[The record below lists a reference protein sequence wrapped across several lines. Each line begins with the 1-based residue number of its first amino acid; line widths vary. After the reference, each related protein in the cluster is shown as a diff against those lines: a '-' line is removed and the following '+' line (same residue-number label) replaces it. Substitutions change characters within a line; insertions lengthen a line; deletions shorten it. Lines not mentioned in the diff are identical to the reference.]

1 MNYINPFNQLS
12 GIYRILNKIN
22 GNCYIGSSLK
32 CRKKD
37 IKHHLSTLRH
47 NSSRCSILQKAFNKY
62 GEDNFEFQVILC
74 CKPEY
79 RLYYEQQLI
88 RELNSQYN
96 VFTNV
101 SDSPLR
107 QFTFTEQSKLKMS
120 IAHKGKKLSEQH
132 KHNISLANKGRVFS
146 KESKDKIRKAKQ
158 NTTLS
163 QETIKK
169 MSEAKKG
176 KPWSEKRRAAY
187 LKKTYNEQI
196 S

>member
-22 GNCYIGSSLK
+22 GNCYIGSSLNVEK
-32 CRKKD
+32 RY
-37 IKHHLSTLRH
+37 KHHLSTLRH

-62 GEDNFEFQVILC
+62 REDNFEFQVILC

-120 IAHKGKKLSEQH
+120 IAHKGKNYQNS
-132 KHNISLANKGRVFS
+132 I
-146 KESKDKIRKAKQ
+146 
-158 NTTLS
+158 NTTYHWQIKVEFFQKNLKTKLEKLNKIQLS
-163 QETIKK
+163 VKK
-169 MSEAKKG
+169 PLRK
-176 KPWSEKRRAAY
+176 
-187 LKKTYNEQI
+187 
-196 S
+196 

>member
-1 MNYINPFNQLS
+1 MQ
-12 GIYRILNKIN
+12 
-22 GNCYIGSSLK
+22 
-32 CRKKD
+32 KKD
-37 IKHHLSTLRH
+37 INIIYLLLDTTPVDVLFCRKLLINTEKI
-47 NSSRCSILQKAFNKY
+47 IL
-62 GEDNFEFQVILC
+62 NF
-74 CKPEY
+74 KS
-79 RLYYEQQLI
+79 YY
-88 RELNSQYN
+88 
-96 VFTNV
+96 V
-101 SDSPLR
+101 
-107 QFTFTEQSKLKMS
+107 
-120 IAHKGKKLSEQH
+120 
-132 KHNISLANKGRVFS
+132 GRVFS

>member
-22 GNCYIGSSLK
+22 GNCYIGSSLNVEK
-32 CRKKD
+32 RYKR
-37 IKHHLSTLRH
+37 HLSTLRH

-120 IAHKGKKLSEQH
+120 IAHKGKNYQNS
-132 KHNISLANKGRVFS
+132 I
-146 KESKDKIRKAKQ
+146 
-158 NTTLS
+158 NTTYHW
-163 QETIKK
+163 QIKVEFFQK
-169 MSEAKKG
+169 NLKTKLEKLNKIQLLVKKPLR
-176 KPWSEKRRAAY
+176 K
-187 LKKTYNEQI
+187 
-196 S
+196 

>member
-22 GNCYIGSSLK
+22 GNCYIGSSLNVEK
-32 CRKKD
+32 RY
-37 IKHHLSTLRH
+37 KHHLSTLRH

-120 IAHKGKKLSEQH
+120 IAHKGKNYQNSINTTYHWQIKVEF
-132 KHNISLANKGRVFS
+132 FS

>member
-22 GNCYIGSSLK
+22 GN
-32 CRKKD
+32 
-37 IKHHLSTLRH
+37 
-47 NSSRCSILQKAFNKY
+47 
-62 GEDNFEFQVILC
+62 
-74 CKPEY
+74 
-79 RLYYEQQLI
+79 
-88 RELNSQYN
+88 
-96 VFTNV
+96 
-101 SDSPLR
+101 
-107 QFTFTEQSKLKMS
+107 
-120 IAHKGKKLSEQH
+120 
-132 KHNISLANKGRVFS
+132 
-146 KESKDKIRKAKQ
+146 
-158 NTTLS
+158 S

>member
-22 GNCYIGSSLK
+22 GNCYIGSSL
-32 CRKKD
+32 
-37 IKHHLSTLRH
+37 
-47 NSSRCSILQKAFNKY
+47 LQKAFNKY

>member
-1 MNYINPFNQLS
+1 MQ
-12 GIYRILNKIN
+12 
-22 GNCYIGSSLK
+22 
-32 CRKKD
+32 KKRY
-37 IKHHLSTLRH
+37 KHHLSTLRH

-62 GEDNFEFQVILC
+62 GEDNFEFQV
-74 CKPEY
+74 
-79 RLYYEQQLI
+79 
-88 RELNSQYN
+88 
-96 VFTNV
+96 
-101 SDSPLR
+101 
-107 QFTFTEQSKLKMS
+107 
-120 IAHKGKKLSEQH
+120 
-132 KHNISLANKGRVFS
+132 ISLANKGRVFS

>member
-22 GNCYIGSSLK
+22 GNCYIGSFLNVEK
-32 CRKKD
+32 RY
-37 IKHHLSTLRH
+37 KHHLSTLRH

-132 KHNISLANKGRVFS
+132 KHNISLANKGRVFQ
-146 KESKDKIRKAKQ
+146 KNLKTKLEKLNKIQLLVKKPLRK
-158 NTTLS
+158 
-163 QETIKK
+163 
-169 MSEAKKG
+169 
-176 KPWSEKRRAAY
+176 
-187 LKKTYNEQI
+187 
-196 S
+196 

>member
-22 GNCYIGSSLK
+22 GNCYIGSSLNVEK
-32 CRKKD
+32 RY
-37 IKHHLSTLRH
+37 KHHLSTLRH
-47 NSSRCSILQKAFNKY
+47 NSSRCSILQKTFNKY

-107 QFTFTEQSKLKMS
+107 QFTFTEQSKL

>member
-22 GNCYIGSSLK
+22 GNCYIGSSLNVEK
-32 CRKKD
+32 RY
-37 IKHHLSTLRH
+37 KHHLSTLRH
-47 NSSRCSILQKAFNKY
+47 TSRRCSILQKAFNKY

-120 IAHKGKKLSEQH
+120 IAHKGKNYQNS
-132 KHNISLANKGRVFS
+132 I
-146 KESKDKIRKAKQ
+146 
-158 NTTLS
+158 NTTYHW
-163 QETIKK
+163 QIKVEFFQK
-169 MSEAKKG
+169 NLKTKLEKLNKIQLLVKKPLR
-176 KPWSEKRRAAY
+176 K
-187 LKKTYNEQI
+187 
-196 S
+196 

>member
-22 GNCYIGSSLK
+22 GNCYIGSSL
-32 CRKKD
+32 
-37 IKHHLSTLRH
+37 
-47 NSSRCSILQKAFNKY
+47 
-62 GEDNFEFQVILC
+62 
-74 CKPEY
+74 
-79 RLYYEQQLI
+79 YEQQLI

-132 KHNISLANKGRVFS
+132 KHI
-146 KESKDKIRKAKQ
+146 I
-158 NTTLS
+158 
-163 QETIKK
+163 
-169 MSEAKKG
+169 G
-176 KPWSEKRRAAY
+176 K
-187 LKKTYNEQI
+187 
-196 S
+196 

>member
-22 GNCYIGSSLK
+22 GNCYIGSSLNVEK
-32 CRKKD
+32 RY
-37 IKHHLSTLRH
+37 KHHLSTLRH

-169 MSEAKKG
+169 MSEAKKRQTL
-176 KPWSEKRRAAY
+176 E
-187 LKKTYNEQI
+187 
-196 S
+196 

>member
-22 GNCYIGSSLK
+22 GNCYIGSSLNVEK
-32 CRKKD
+32 RY
-37 IKHHLSTLRH
+37 KHHLSTLRH
-47 NSSRCSILQKAFNKY
+47 NSSRCSILQKAFNKC

-176 KPWSEKRRAAY
+176 KPWSEKKESCL
-187 LKKTYNEQI
+187 LKKDIQ
-196 S
+196 

>member
-22 GNCYIGSSLK
+22 GNCYIGSSLNVEK
-32 CRKKD
+32 RY
-37 IKHHLSTLRH
+37 KHHLSTLRH

-96 VFTNV
+96 VFTNM

-120 IAHKGKKLSEQH
+120 IAH
-132 KHNISLANKGRVFS
+132 KGRVFS

>member
-22 GNCYIGSSLK
+22 GNCYIGSSPNVEK
-32 CRKKD
+32 RY
-37 IKHHLSTLRH
+37 KHHLSTLRH

>member
-22 GNCYIGSSLK
+22 GNCYIGSSL
-32 CRKKD
+32 
-37 IKHHLSTLRH
+37 
-47 NSSRCSILQKAFNKY
+47 
-62 GEDNFEFQVILC
+62 
-74 CKPEY
+74 
-79 RLYYEQQLI
+79 
-88 RELNSQYN
+88 
-96 VFTNV
+96 NV

>member
-12 GIYRILNKIN
+12 SIYRILNKIN
-22 GNCYIGSSLK
+22 GNCYIGSSLNVEK
-32 CRKKD
+32 RY
-37 IKHHLSTLRH
+37 KHHLSTLRH
-47 NSSRCSILQKAFNKY
+47 N
-62 GEDNFEFQVILC
+62 
-74 CKPEY
+74 
-79 RLYYEQQLI
+79 
-88 RELNSQYN
+88 
-96 VFTNV
+96 
-101 SDSPLR
+101 
-107 QFTFTEQSKLKMS
+107 
-120 IAHKGKKLSEQH
+120 
-132 KHNISLANKGRVFS
+132 
-146 KESKDKIRKAKQ
+146 IRKAKQ

>member
-22 GNCYIGSSLK
+22 GNCYIGSSLNVEK
-32 CRKKD
+32 RY
-37 IKHHLSTLRH
+37 KHHLSTLRH

-120 IAHKGKKLSEQH
+120 IEEKNYQNS
-132 KHNISLANKGRVFS
+132 I
-146 KESKDKIRKAKQ
+146 
-158 NTTLS
+158 NTTYHW
-163 QETIKK
+163 QIKVEFFQK
-169 MSEAKKG
+169 NLKTKLEKLNKIQLLVKKPLR
-176 KPWSEKRRAAY
+176 K
-187 LKKTYNEQI
+187 
-196 S
+196 

>member
-22 GNCYIGSSLK
+22 GNCYIGSSLNVEK
-32 CRKKD
+32 RY
-37 IKHHLSTLRH
+37 KHHLSTLRH

-88 RELNSQYN
+88 RELNSQYD

-120 IAHKGKKLSEQH
+120 IAHKGKNYQNS
-132 KHNISLANKGRVFS
+132 I
-146 KESKDKIRKAKQ
+146 
-158 NTTLS
+158 NTTYHW
-163 QETIKK
+163 QIKVEFFQK
-169 MSEAKKG
+169 NLKTKLEKLNKIQLLVKKPLR
-176 KPWSEKRRAAY
+176 K
-187 LKKTYNEQI
+187 
-196 S
+196 

>member
-1 MNYINPFNQLS
+1 MNYINLFNQLS

-22 GNCYIGSSLK
+22 GNCYIGSSLNVEK
-32 CRKKD
+32 RY
-37 IKHHLSTLRH
+37 KHHLSTLRH

-120 IAHKGKKLSEQH
+120 IAHKGKNYQNS
-132 KHNISLANKGRVFS
+132 I
-146 KESKDKIRKAKQ
+146 
-158 NTTLS
+158 NTTYHW
-163 QETIKK
+163 QIKVEFFQK
-169 MSEAKKG
+169 NLKTKLEKLNKIQLLVKKPLR
-176 KPWSEKRRAAY
+176 K
-187 LKKTYNEQI
+187 
-196 S
+196 

>member
-12 GIYRILNKIN
+12 GIYRILNKI
-22 GNCYIGSSLK
+22 
-32 CRKKD
+32 
-37 IKHHLSTLRH
+37 
-47 NSSRCSILQKAFNKY
+47 
-62 GEDNFEFQVILC
+62 
-74 CKPEY
+74 
-79 RLYYEQQLI
+79 
-88 RELNSQYN
+88 
-96 VFTNV
+96 
-101 SDSPLR
+101 
-107 QFTFTEQSKLKMS
+107 
-120 IAHKGKKLSEQH
+120 
-132 KHNISLANKGRVFS
+132 
-146 KESKDKIRKAKQ
+146 IRKAKQ

>member
-12 GIYRILNKIN
+12 GIY
-22 GNCYIGSSLK
+22 GNCYIGSSLNVEK
-32 CRKKD
+32 RY
-37 IKHHLSTLRH
+37 KHHLSTLRH

-120 IAHKGKKLSEQH
+120 IAHKGKKNYQNS
-132 KHNISLANKGRVFS
+132 I
-146 KESKDKIRKAKQ
+146 
-158 NTTLS
+158 NTTYHW
-163 QETIKK
+163 QIKVEFFQK
-169 MSEAKKG
+169 NLKTKLEKLNKIQLLVKKPLR
-176 KPWSEKRRAAY
+176 K
-187 LKKTYNEQI
+187 
-196 S
+196 

>member
-22 GNCYIGSSLK
+22 GNCYIGSSLNVEK
-32 CRKKD
+32 RY
-37 IKHHLSTLRH
+37 KHHLSTL
-47 NSSRCSILQKAFNKY
+47 
-62 GEDNFEFQVILC
+62 
-74 CKPEY
+74 
-79 RLYYEQQLI
+79 
-88 RELNSQYN
+88 
-96 VFTNV
+96 
-101 SDSPLR
+101 
-107 QFTFTEQSKLKMS
+107 
-120 IAHKGKKLSEQH
+120 
-132 KHNISLANKGRVFS
+132 
-146 KESKDKIRKAKQ
+146 Q

>member
-22 GNCYIGSSLK
+22 GNCYIGSSLNVE
-32 CRKKD
+32 KD
-37 IKHHLSTLRH
+37 INIIIYSQTQLQQMFY
-47 NSSRCSILQKAFNKY
+47 LQKAFNKY
-62 GEDNFEFQVILC
+62 REDNFEFQVILC

-120 IAHKGKKLSEQH
+120 IAHKGKNYQNS
-132 KHNISLANKGRVFS
+132 I
-146 KESKDKIRKAKQ
+146 
-158 NTTLS
+158 NTTYHW
-163 QETIKK
+163 QIKVDFF
-169 MSEAKKG
+169 
-176 KPWSEKRRAAY
+176 KR
-187 LKKTYNEQI
+187 I
-196 S
+196 

>member
-22 GNCYIGSSLK
+22 GNCYIGSSLNVEK
-32 CRKKD
+32 RY
-37 IKHHLSTLRH
+37 KHHLSTLRH
-47 NSSRCSILQKAFNKY
+47 NSSRCSI
-62 GEDNFEFQVILC
+62 
-74 CKPEY
+74 
-79 RLYYEQQLI
+79 
-88 RELNSQYN
+88 
-96 VFTNV
+96 
-101 SDSPLR
+101 
-107 QFTFTEQSKLKMS
+107 
-120 IAHKGKKLSEQH
+120 QH

>member
-22 GNCYIGSSLK
+22 GNCYIGSSL
-32 CRKKD
+32 
-37 IKHHLSTLRH
+37 
-47 NSSRCSILQKAFNKY
+47 
-62 GEDNFEFQVILC
+62 
-74 CKPEY
+74 
-79 RLYYEQQLI
+79 
-88 RELNSQYN
+88 N
-96 VFTNV
+96 V
-101 SDSPLR
+101 
-107 QFTFTEQSKLKMS
+107 E
-120 IAHKGKKLSEQH
+120 
-132 KHNISLANKGRVFS
+132 KGRVFS

>member
-22 GNCYIGSSLK
+22 GNCYIGSSLNVEK
-32 CRKKD
+32 RY
-37 IKHHLSTLRH
+37 KHHLSTLRH

-62 GEDNFEFQVILC
+62 GEDNFEFQV
-74 CKPEY
+74 
-79 RLYYEQQLI
+79 
-88 RELNSQYN
+88 
-96 VFTNV
+96 
-101 SDSPLR
+101 
-107 QFTFTEQSKLKMS
+107 
-120 IAHKGKKLSEQH
+120 
-132 KHNISLANKGRVFS
+132 ISLANKGRVFS

>member
-22 GNCYIGSSLK
+22 GNCYIGSSLNVEK
-32 CRKKD
+32 RY
-37 IKHHLSTLRH
+37 KHHLSTLRH
-47 NSSRCSILQKAFNKY
+47 NSSRCSI
-62 GEDNFEFQVILC
+62 
-74 CKPEY
+74 
-79 RLYYEQQLI
+79 
-88 RELNSQYN
+88 
-96 VFTNV
+96 
-101 SDSPLR
+101 
-107 QFTFTEQSKLKMS
+107 
-120 IAHKGKKLSEQH
+120 
-132 KHNISLANKGRVFS
+132 
-146 KESKDKIRKAKQ
+146 
-158 NTTLS
+158 LS

>member
-22 GNCYIGSSLK
+22 GNCYIGSSLNVEK
-32 CRKKD
+32 RY
-37 IKHHLSTLRH
+37 KHHLSTLRH

-120 IAHKGKKLSEQH
+120 IAHKGKNYQNSINTTYHWQIKVEF
-132 KHNISLANKGRVFS
+132 FS

-169 MSEAKKG
+169 TSEAKKG

-187 LKKTYNEQI
+187 LKKDIQ
-196 S
+196 

>member
-22 GNCYIGSSLK
+22 GNCYIGSSLNVEK
-32 CRKKD
+32 RY
-37 IKHHLSTLRH
+37 KHHLSTLRH

-62 GEDNFEFQVILC
+62 GEDNFEFQVI
-74 CKPEY
+74 
-79 RLYYEQQLI
+79 
-88 RELNSQYN
+88 
-96 VFTNV
+96 F
-101 SDSPLR
+101 
-107 QFTFTEQSKLKMS
+107 
-120 IAHKGKKLSEQH
+120 
-132 KHNISLANKGRVFS
+132 
-146 KESKDKIRKAKQ
+146 RKAKQ

>member
-22 GNCYIGSSLK
+22 GNCYIGSSLNVEK
-32 CRKKD
+32 RY
-37 IKHHLSTLRH
+37 KHHLSILRH

-120 IAHKGKKLSEQH
+120 IAHKGKNYQNS
-132 KHNISLANKGRVFS
+132 I
-146 KESKDKIRKAKQ
+146 
-158 NTTLS
+158 NTTYHW
-163 QETIKK
+163 QIKVEFFQK
-169 MSEAKKG
+169 NLKTKLEKLNKIQLLVKKPLR
-176 KPWSEKRRAAY
+176 K
-187 LKKTYNEQI
+187 
-196 S
+196 